1 MTDGT
6 RTTKTPTTYTLAPLM
21 AGCLV
26 LGISLLPTHAR
37 AEELRIGFLAP
48 MTGPFAQIGKDMT
61 NGFEMYLEEVKNKF
75 AGADVKLIVE
85 DTQGK
90 PPVAVLK
97 AEKLIRQD
105 KVHMFVGGLLA
116 STGYAPAPVSTR

>member
-1 MTDGT
+1 MTEGM
-6 RTTKTPTTYTLAPLM
+6 RTVRKPTTHTLAPLM
-21 AGCLV
+21 AGCLI
-26 LGISLLPTHAR
+26 LGMNLLPTHAL
-37 AEELRIGFLAP
+37 AEELRIGMLAP

-61 NGFEMYLEEVKNKF
+61 NGFEMYLEQVKNKF
-75 AGADVKLIVE
+75 GGADVKLIVE

-105 KVHMFVGGLLA
+105 QVHMFVGGLLA
-116 STGYAPAPVSTR
+116 